1 MPLRQIWGH
10 DMGKPHPIEL
20 RERVVAHVEEGHTHR
35 ATAAHYRVS
44 VKFVNDMVKLKR
56 ETGSLE
62 PRRQGNPGWSKLGPF
77 DDWVRGR
84 LSEQG
89 DLTLDALVAEL
100 WRDHGLRI
108 ARSSV
113 GAWLHRLG
121 LTHKKRPARG

>member
-1 MPLRQIWGH
+1 
-10 DMGKPHPIEL
+10 MGKPHPIEL

-44 VKFVNDMVKLKR
+44 VKFVKDMVKLKR

-62 PRRQGNPGWSKLGPF
+62 PKRQGNPGWSKLDPF
-77 DDWVRGR
+77 EEWVRGR
-84 LSEQG
+84 LAVQG

-100 WRDHGLRI
+100 WRDHALKI

-121 LTHKKRPARG
+121 LAHKKKRPAGG

>member
-1 MPLRQIWGH
+1 
-10 DMGKPHPIEL
+10 MGKPHPIEL
-20 RERVVAHVEEGHTHR
+20 RERVVADVEEGHSHR

-56 ETGSLE
+56 ETGALE
-62 PRRQGNPGWSKLGPF
+62 PKRQGNPGWSKLGPF
-77 DDWVRGR
+77 DGWVRRR

-100 WRDHGLRI
+100 WRDHGLKI
-108 ARSSV
+108 ARCSV

-121 LTHKKRPARG
+121 LTYKKRPARG